1 VRSGA
6 EATIQFIILTVLI
19 HGDYR
24 LSGVGIRPQ
33 LRGVGVEGDS
43 LSSVSTTTVAAK
55 KGTYKMLCSF
65 NKVLM

>member
-1 VRSGA
+1 MMTTDSLA
-6 EATIQFIILTVLI
+6 
-19 HGDYR
+19 
-24 LSGVGIRPQ
+24 Q

-55 KGTYKMLCSF
+55 KGTYEMLCSF